1 MKANRKNIFLIVL
14 GTTFF
19 YLILLFLFLIY
30 INSGLIWFEDNPRI
44 KEVSIYL
51 LMVAIILTT
60 GFVIKVKEKRL
71 IFFSAIFA
79 LVLALLSPSLIRGI
93 HTIPEYIKG
102 INSPSYSNEIGVIDN
117 LFKDESTY
125 SLYKDESIKYS
136 KEKRGLAIII
146 NKNNKQLTKD
156 DPEKIKEIIPYG
168 NVIINAIDNY
178 GNSLRMKINGDDEI
192 VDCTPEE
199 ICDFT

>member
-1 MKANRKNIFLIVL
+1 MKAFLIVL

-19 YLILLFLFLIY
+19 YLILLFLFFIY

-51 LMVAIILTT
+51 LMIAIIFTT

-93 HTIPEYIKG
+93 HNIPEYLKG
-102 INSPSYSNEIGVIDN
+102 FNSPSYNNEIDVIDN
-117 LFKDESTY
+117 LLKDESTY
-125 SLYKDESIKYS
+125 SLYKDESIEYS
-136 KEKRGLAIII
+136 KDKRGLAIII
-146 NKNNKQLTKD
+146 NKNKNRLTKD
-156 DPEKIKEIIPYG
+156 DPKKIKEIIPY
-168 NVIINAIDNY
+168 VDVTIKAIDRH
-178 GNSLRMKINGDDEI
+178 GNSLRMTINRDDEI
-192 VDCTPEE
+192 IDCSPAE
-199 ICDFT
+199 ICDIK